1 MYNFIFIGEMYNV
14 NMIKKNDMKPIT
26 NQKNKNRIK
35 QITEYTYKFLLKL
48 IDCLFC
54 ESYFNF

>member
-1 MYNFIFIGEMYNV
+1 MT
-14 NMIKKNDMKPIT
+14 KKNDMKSIT